1 MHSLRSF
8 ISSTQFMNTSRKMTK
23 YNETIT
29 SARGG
34 NRVSTVTR
42 AIKGL
47 SLEANHAN
55 NALIKYEG
63 GTFIDLTQDDDTDLD
78 QDDDTNLNQDE
89 DANLTEDDEAE
100 DIPEK
105 YAEKKGN
112 RLKYYGHPP

>member
-1 MHSLRSF
+1 
-8 ISSTQFMNTSRKMTK
+8 MTK

-78 QDDDTNLNQDE
+78 QDDDTNLNQD
-89 DANLTEDDEAE
+89 DDTNLNQDDDEAE
-100 DIPEK
+100 FIPGK
-105 YAEKKGN
+105 NAEKKGN
-112 RLKYYGHPP
+112 